1 MLQAPR
7 SLVVVFLSELHT
19 QLTESEDGGGRGER
33 ASEDGRGRGD
43 VVYCFQGML
52 SKLITNQYSL

>member
-33 ASEDGRGRGD
+33 ACGCGVLFPGVADK
-43 VVYCFQGML
+43 L